1 MPQRYAVRGEKE
13 HFPIKLL
20 KLKKKKQNKKKG
32 ATELECC
39 HSETLTNEV
48 EYKSEVK

>member
-20 KLKKKKQNKKKG
+20 KLKKKNKIKKK
-32 ATELECC
+32 ERL
-39 HSETLTNEV
+39 N
-48 EYKSEVK
+48 